1 MHLSAMNNLSVNS
14 GPDESVVR
22 AYAVTP
28 ASGAAA
34 RGAGSVKVSQ
44 LPAAAKPPQ
53 AGQLSGSRLTF
64 AVSGLALAPELV
76 ADAVQA
82 RPRVL
87 SPDRDCTLL
96 WTR

>member
-1 MHLSAMNNLSVNS
+1 MFAPVHDLQTQRS

-34 RGAGSVKVSQ
+34 RGAGSVSVSQ
-44 LPAAAKPPQ
+44 LPAAAKPLQ

-64 AVSGLALAPELV
+64 VVSGLALAPELV

-82 RPRVL
+82 RSRVSL
-87 SPDRDCTLL
+87 PYMYCKLL
-96 WTR
+96 CMR